1 MELFEAFHGLL
12 EINLRCADDLA
23 NWTGG
28 SY

>member
-1 MELFEAFHGLL
+1 MELFEAFHGFL
-12 EINLRCADDLA
+12 EINLRFTDDLA